1 MSDRNHELV
10 TRIAGVAW
18 IGAVA
23 FACLLIAAAAGAEKT
38 PAGVEKALAT
48 LPLEEILE
56 LYRERDAAER
66 DRGPAP
72 PMAAAL
78 QKLEL
83 TGRLL
88 ADGIDF
94 DAHFEVMVLGD
105 EQWVSVPLLAYDA
118 GSHVSSL
125 PTVTRGA
132 FAVSEGQLVFLTQ
145 KRGRYS
151 FDLSFH
157 RAAAKQD
164 RERRVALTHGGAA
177 LATCRLEIDAGL
189 FDLRTEEV
197 IEARDGV
204 LVLPRGDS
212 FEIAWEVR
220 EEAERDTAEPG
231 VAPEIESVIPRVH
244 ASTVSTLEGRR
255 ITRVLYE
262 LRFAGRKP
270 LAIDLPAGHTLER
283 AFLNGIATVLD
294 AEDGRI
300 EIEVAPARA
309 GEAGGTLELVLAR
322 SRGVFHLAGGMHF
335 DLPAV
340 SWPTHELFLSVHLPR
355 VFDYAWAG
363 GSLEPGTRAPTAE
376 YSYRVPLPGKTLHFH
391 QVLIDRSAP
400 DLDLDYEVDLEGHY
414 FQEGRQVH
422 TGVQAVQQC
431 VGQTPDGSC

>member
-1 MSDRNHELV
+1 MSDRKLV
-10 TRIAGVAW
+10 TLITGLGW
-18 IGAVA
+18 ISAVA
-23 FACLLIAAAAGAEKT
+23 LACLLLPAAAEAEKT
-38 PAGVEKALAT
+38 TAGGEKASAT
-48 LPLEEILE
+48 QPLEKILE
-56 LYRERDAAER
+56 LYRDRDAVERARDAA
-66 DRGPAP
+66 P
-72 PMAAAL
+72 PVAAAL

-94 DAHFEVMVLGD
+94 DAHFEVTVLG
-105 EQWVSVPLLAYDA
+105 EQWVSIPLLTYDE

-125 PTVTRGA
+125 PTVTGGA

-164 RERRVALTHGGAA
+164 RERRVAFSHGGAA

-189 FDLRTEEV
+189 FDLRTEEA

-204 LVLPRGDS
+204 LVSPRGDS

-220 EEAERDTAEPG
+220 EEAVREMAEPG
-231 VAPEIESVIPRVH
+231 VAPEVESVIPRVH

-270 LAIDLPAGHTLER
+270 IAIDLPADYTLER
-283 AFLNGIATVLD
+283 AFLNGVATVLD
-294 AEDGRI
+294 PEEGRVAL
-300 EIEVAPARA
+300 EVAPARA
-309 GEAGGTLELVLAR
+309 GEAGGTLEVVLAQ
-322 SRGVFHLAGGMHF
+322 SGGVFHLAGEMHF
-335 DLPAV
+335 DLPAL
-340 SWPTHELFLSVHLPR
+340 SWPTHELFLTVHLPR

-363 GSLEPGTRAPTAE
+363 GSLEPRASAPKAE
-376 YSYRVPLPGKTLHFH
+376 YSYRVPLPGKTLNFH
-391 QVLIDRSAP
+391 QVLIETSAP
-400 DLDLDYEVDLEGHY
+400 DLDLNYEVDLEGHY
-414 FQEGRQVH
+414 FRQGR
-422 TGVQAVQQC
+422 
-431 VGQTPDGSC
+431 

>member
-1 MSDRNHELV
+1 MSDRKRKLA
-10 TRIAGVAW
+10 TRIVGPGW

-23 FACLLIAAAAGAEKT
+23 LACLLLPVAAGAENAA
-38 PAGVEKALAT
+38 AGVEKASAT
-48 LPLEEILE
+48 LPLEKILE
-56 LYRERDAAER
+56 LYRERDAVER
-66 DRGPAP
+66 APDAAP
-72 PMAAAL
+72 PVAAAL

-94 DAHFEVMVLGD
+94 GAHFEVTVLGD
-105 EQWVSVPLLAYDA
+105 EQWVSVPLLAYDG

-125 PTVTRGA
+125 PTVQGGA

-157 RAAAKQD
+157 RAAVKQD
-164 RERRVALTHGGAA
+164 RERRVAFSHGGAA

-197 IEARDGV
+197 VEVRDGV
-204 LVLPRGDS
+204 VVFSRGDA

-220 EEAERDTAEPG
+220 EEAEREMDEPA
-231 VAPEIESVIPRVH
+231 VAPEIESVISRVH

-262 LRFAGRKP
+262 LRFAGHKP
-270 LAIDLPAGHTLER
+270 IAIDLPADYTLER
-283 AFLNGIATVLD
+283 AFLNGVATALEPE
-294 AEDGRI
+294 AGRV
-300 EIEVAPARA
+300 ELEVAAARA
-309 GEAGGTLELVLAR
+309 GEAGGTLELVLAQ
-322 SRGVFHLAGGMHF
+322 SGGIFHLAGDMHF
-335 DLPAV
+335 DLPAA
-340 SWPTHELFLSVHLPR
+340 SWPTHELFLSLHLPR

-363 GSLEPGTRAPTAE
+363 GSLEPLANAPRAA
-376 YSYRVPLPGKTLHFH
+376 YSYRVPLPGKPFHFH
-391 QVLIDRSAP
+391 QVLIDASAP

-414 FQEGRQVH
+414 FQEGRQVR
-422 TGVQAVQQC
+422 GGQPGIQQH
-431 VGQTPDGSC
+431 GG

>member
-1 MSDRNHELV
+1 MSDRKRKLV
-10 TRIAGVAW
+10 TRIAGLGW

-23 FACLLIAAAAGAEKT
+23 LACLLFPAAAGAEKT
-38 PAGVEKALAT
+38 AASVKEASAT
-48 LPLEEILE
+48 LPLEKILE
-56 LYRERDAAER
+56 LYRERDAVER
-66 DRGPAP
+66 ARDAAP
-72 PMAAAL
+72 PVAAAL

-83 TGRLL
+83 TGQLL

-94 DAHFEVMVLGD
+94 GAHFEVTVLGD
-105 EQWVSVPLLAYDA
+105 GQWVSVPLLAYD
-118 GSHVSSL
+118 GSSHVSSL
-125 PTVTRGA
+125 PTVKGGA

-157 RAAAKQD
+157 RAAAKHD
-164 RERRVALTHGGAA
+164 RERRVALSHGGAA
-177 LATCRLEIDAGL
+177 LATCRLEIDSGL
-189 FDLRTEEV
+189 FDLRTQEV

-204 LVLPRGDS
+204 LVFSRGDS

-220 EEAERDTAEPG
+220 EEAEREMAEPA
-231 VAPEIESVIPRVH
+231 VAPEIESVVSRVQ

-270 LAIDLPAGHTLER
+270 IAIDLPADHTLER
-283 AFLNGIATVLD
+283 AFLNGVATVLD
-294 AEDGRI
+294 PEDGRVAL
-300 EIEVAPARA
+300 EVAPARA
-309 GEAGGTLELVLAR
+309 GEAGGTLELVLVR
-322 SRGVFHLAGGMHF
+322 SGGVFHLAGDMHF

-340 SWPTHELFLSVHLPR
+340 SWPTHELFLSMHLPR

-363 GSLEPGTRAPTAE
+363 GSLEPRASAPKAE

-391 QVLIDRSAP
+391 QVLIDASAP

-422 TGVQAVQQC
+422 GGPPAVQHC
-431 VGQTPDGSC
+431 GGQNPDGSC